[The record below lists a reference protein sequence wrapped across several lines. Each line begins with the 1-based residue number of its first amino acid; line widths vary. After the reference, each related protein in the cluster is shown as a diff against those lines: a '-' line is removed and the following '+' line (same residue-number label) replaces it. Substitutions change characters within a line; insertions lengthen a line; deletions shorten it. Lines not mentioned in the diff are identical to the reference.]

1 MNWRPRISYLL
12 LFGMPLF
19 LVSSLGI
26 TKAQI
31 KQLSFTDKDGQQV
44 IVYSES
50 HALVIWAGEY
60 QPQHWARLANIK
72 SEAEDVSAALI
83 RQGFTI
89 TTVSNPTGRQLRE
102 KIQEFINN
110 HGYAKRNRL
119 VIYFAGHGFSP
130 YPYRKGYL
138 VPVDAPDPHAD
149 PRTEQAFLKVALDMD
164 QIVSWAKQ
172 MQAKHVLF
180 VFDSCFSGTI
190 FKLRSASPSP
200 LYIESIMNKP
210 VRQFLTAGDAD
221 QEVPAKSFFSPL
233 FIRGIEGEADLSNDG
248 YVTGS
253 ELGLYLRQ
261 NLGSYTKLQ
270 TPQFG
275 TIRDPDLDQG
285 DIIFRSL
292 IMHQVTVISP
302 EFKASKVSRQRT
314 PPSPPKDDFSS
325 QSLSIALSKPDNSN
339 YLTSIS
345 TGVDYSPIQK
355 LLFQRDFKKAD
366 EITFILMLKA
376 ARFQN
381 RDWTE
386 RGWLD
391 AKDTSLFPCQDLE
404 IIDSL
409 WSRYSSN
416 KLGLGIQLRIWN
428 EARNSSSTI
437 EEAYREFA
445 SRVKWIVPSSST
457 SGSTYISSADIQY
470 TDPPLGHLPAQ
481 LTYPLDDGWAKGGAN
496 TYRHLLYSRISDC
509 HRKHK

>member
-1 MNWRPRISYLL
+1 MNRRPRIPYLS
-12 LFGMPLF
+12 LFGLPLF
-19 LVSSLGI
+19 LVLSLGS
-26 TKAQI
+26 TKAEI
-31 KQLSFTDKDGQQV
+31 KQLSFTSKNGQQIV
-44 IVYSES
+44 VYSES

-60 QPQHWARLANIK
+60 QNPKWDRLINVK
-72 SEAEDVSAALI
+72 SEAEDISAALV

-89 TTVSNPTGRQLRE
+89 TTVTNPTGRQLRE
-102 KIQEFINN
+102 KIQDFINSY
-110 HGYAKRNRL
+110 GYAKNNRL
-119 VIYFAGHGFSP
+119 VIYFAGHGFS
-130 YPYRKGYL
+130 RNNTKGYL
-138 VPVDAPDPHAD
+138 VPIDAPDPASN
-149 PRTEQAFLKVALDMD
+149 PQTEQAFLKVALDMD

-172 MQAKHVLF
+172 IEAKHVLF

-190 FKLRSASPSP
+190 FKQRSISTIP
-200 LYIESIMNKP
+200 LYIESIMSKP

-253 ELGLYLRQ
+253 ELGLYLKE
-261 NLGSYTKLQ
+261 NLSGYTTLQ

-275 TIRDPDLDQG
+275 TIRDPQLDQG

-292 IMHQVTVISP
+292 IQHQAMVIGP
-302 EFKASKVSRQRT
+302 ESKASKVPRQPT

-325 QSLSIALSKPDNSN
+325 QPLSSVLSKPDNLY

-345 TGVDYSPIQK
+345 TGIDYSPIQK

-409 WSRYSSN
+409 WTRYSSN

-457 SGSTYISSADIQY
+457 SGSTYISSSDIQY

-481 LTYPLDDGWAKGGAN
+481 LTYPLGDGWAKGGAN
-496 TYRHLLYSRISDC
+496 TYRHLLYSRILDC
-509 HRKHK
+509 QRKHK

>member
-1 MNWRPRISYLL
+1 M
-12 LFGMPLF
+12 
-19 LVSSLGI
+19 
-26 TKAQI
+26 
-31 KQLSFTDKDGQQV
+31 
-44 IVYSES
+44 
-50 HALVIWAGEY
+50 
-60 QPQHWARLANIK
+60 
-72 SEAEDVSAALI
+72 
-83 RQGFTI
+83 
-89 TTVSNPTGRQLRE
+89 
-102 KIQEFINN
+102 
-110 HGYAKRNRL
+110 
-119 VIYFAGHGFSP
+119 VIYFAGHGFT
-130 YPYRKGYL
+130 RNNTKGYL
-138 VPVDAPDPHAD
+138 VPIDAPDPASNSQ
-149 PRTEQAFLKVALDMD
+149 TEQAFLKVALDMD

-172 MQAKHVLF
+172 IEAKHVLF

-190 FKLRSASPSP
+190 FKQRSVSTIP
-200 LYIESIMNKP
+200 LYIESIMSKP

-233 FIRGIEGEADLSNDG
+233 FIRGLEGEADLSNDG

-253 ELGLYLRQ
+253 ELGLYLKQ
-261 NLGSYTKLQ
+261 SLGSYTTLQ

-275 TIRDPDLDQG
+275 TIRDPQLDQG
-285 DIIFRSL
+285 DIIFLSL
-292 IMHQVTVISP
+292 IKHQATVISP
-302 EFKASKVSRQRT
+302 ESKALKVPRQPT
-314 PPSPPKDDFSS
+314 PPSPPKDDSSS

-445 SRVKWIVPSSST
+445 SRVKWILPSSST

-481 LTYPLDDGWAKGGAN
+481 LTYPLGDGWAKGGAN

-509 HRKHK
+509 QRKHK

>member
-1 MNWRPRISYLL
+1 MNRRLRIAYLAL
-12 LFGMPLF
+12 LGLPLGLF
-19 LVSSLGI
+19 LNLGS
-26 TKAQI
+26 TKAQV
-31 KQLSFTDKDGQQV
+31 KPLSFTDKNGQQI

-60 QPQHWARLANIK
+60 QPQHWAKLTNIK

-83 RQGFTI
+83 RQGFTV

-119 VIYFAGHGFSP
+119 VIYFAGHGYSP
-130 YPYRKGYL
+130 YPYSNGYL
-138 VPVDAPDPHAD
+138 VPVDAPDPASD
-149 PRTEQAFLKVALDMD
+149 PQTEQAFLKVALDMD

-190 FKLRSASPSP
+190 FKQRSASPSP

-221 QEVPAKSFFSPL
+221 QELPAESFFAPL
-233 FIRGIEGEADLSNDG
+233 FIRGLEGEADLSNDG

-253 ELGLYLRQ
+253 ELGLYLKQ
-261 NLGSYTKLQ
+261 NLGSYTALQ

-275 TIRDPDLDQG
+275 TIRDPQLDQG
-285 DIIFRSL
+285 DIIFHSL
-292 IMHQVTVISP
+292 MKH
-302 EFKASKVSRQRT
+302 KASVIRTESKASIVPRQPT
-314 PPSPPKDDFSS
+314 PPSPPKDVSSS
-325 QSLSIALSKPDNSN
+325 QPLPIAVSKPDNSTF
-339 YLTSIS
+339 LISTS

-355 LLFQRDFKKAD
+355 LLFQKDLKKAD

-381 RDWTE
+381 RDWTD

-445 SRVKWIVPSSST
+445 SRVKWIMPSSST
-457 SGSTYISSADIQY
+457 SGSTYISSSDIQY

-481 LTYPLDDGWAKGGAN
+481 LTYPLGDGWAKGGAN
-496 TYRHLLYSRISDC
+496 TYRHLLYSRILDC
-509 HRKHK
+509 QRKHK